1 MKLTAIVRAL
11 LTREEFKIYPG
22 SLCGENLPADDRN
35 FPFQATMSG
44 LNSKGPARLEDAKEI
59 IGLLLD
65 RDPAY
70 GQIDCGEWTA
80 ARMAGQNAGML
91 KFLDERHADLGFDW
105 HSTALVEAILS
116 KNADA
121 IDYLLQNDDAVCNS
135 ARGSFDSYSYY
146 ATGDDD
152 NAANATLVRAFE
164 KPQSSHAFVTLSA
177 IAKRVFPIEAR
188 RPSCRLKR
196 QAAEDAGCCFHD

>member
-1 MKLTAIVRAL
+1 MRAL

-70 GQIDCGEWTA
+70 GHIDCGEWTA

-121 IDYLLQNDDAVCNS
+121 IYLLQNDDAVCNS

-146 ATGDDD
+146 ANG
-152 NAANATLVRAFE
+152 
-164 KPQSSHAFVTLSA
+164 
-177 IAKRVFPIEAR
+177 
-188 RPSCRLKR
+188 
-196 QAAEDAGCCFHD
+196 